1 MLYLSG
7 ETKVRMESYKPPST
21 IRRRVIYDIMAL
33 ERTKIKKIC
42 ITLLFFFIA
51 GLCEI
56 GGGYLVWLWLRDGMS
71 WVLGAAGGFILFV
84 YGVVPTFQ
92 PSYFHRIYAA
102 YGGIFIAM
110 AVLWG
115 WTFEGIAPDRFD
127 VIGTAIALAGVAII
141 FYMPRKG
148 KKGEEKAAWS

>member
-1 MLYLSG
+1 MT
-7 ETKVRMESYKPPST
+7 EE
-21 IRRRVIYDIMAL
+21 DN
-33 ERTKIKKIC
+33 KIKIIA

-56 GGGYLVWLWLRDGMS
+56 GGGYLVWLWLRDSMT
-71 WVLGAAGGFILFV
+71 WVLGVLGGFVLFL

-102 YGGIFIAM
+102 YGGIFIVM

-115 WTFEGIAPDRFD
+115 WIFEGIAPDRLD
-127 VIGTAIALAGVAII
+127 IIDSAIVLAGVAII

-148 KKGEEKAAWS
+148 EKAVWSK